1 MLYFSVVS
9 PGALELLKSL
19 QKVNEL
25 DDFYLV
31 GGTALAL
38 KFGHRISIDLDFFTN
53 NEFDTNNLLMVLSN
67 QFTIAVLAQ
76 SKNSITLDIKG
87 VKVDFIRH
95 NYPLLNQIE
104 LESGIKMAS
113 MADIG
118 AMKINSVLNRGSKK
132 DFFDIYELMHHF
144 QIEELISFHT
154 LKYKY
159 STPFLVIKSLVYFED
174 AELEPDPIS
183 ANSTDWQVVK
193 ERIIEAVRALSNK

>member
-132 DFFDIYELMHHF
+132 GVEYL
-144 QIEELISFHT
+144 
-154 LKYKY
+154 
-159 STPFLVIKSLVYFED
+159 YF
-174 AELEPDPIS
+174 
-183 ANSTDWQVVK
+183 NV
-193 ERIIEAVRALSNK
+193 